1 MTKVYFIRHS
11 LSDLS
16 IKDELERPL
25 TEVGIDRAKKLV
37 VLFNSINVDYIFSS
51 PYKRTIQTIEPL
63 SICKKININI
73 VENFRERKISN
84 NWIENFDEY
93 SKKQWDNFSYKL
105 ENGESLS
112 EVQNRNIESL
122 KKILDEYNGKTIII
136 GTHGTALSTII
147 NYYDNTFLY
156 KEFMDIVKIM
166 PYIIRFNFENN
177 NYMGREEIKWFQ
189 QYF

>member
-1 MTKVYFIRHS
+1 MTKIYFIRHS
-11 LSDLS
+11 LADLS

-25 TEVGIDRAKKLV
+25 TEVGIDRAKKLAA
-37 VLFNSINVDYIFSS
+37 LFDKINIDYIFSS
-51 PYKRTIQTIEPL
+51 PYKRTIQTVEPL

-112 EVQNRNIESL
+112 EVQNRNIKSL
-122 KKILDEYNGKTIII
+122 KKILEEYNKKTIII

-156 KEFMDIVKIM
+156 KEFMDIINLT
-166 PYIIRFNFENN
+166 PYIIRFDFENN
-177 NYMGREEIKWFQ
+177 NYIGREKIK
-189 QYF
+189 